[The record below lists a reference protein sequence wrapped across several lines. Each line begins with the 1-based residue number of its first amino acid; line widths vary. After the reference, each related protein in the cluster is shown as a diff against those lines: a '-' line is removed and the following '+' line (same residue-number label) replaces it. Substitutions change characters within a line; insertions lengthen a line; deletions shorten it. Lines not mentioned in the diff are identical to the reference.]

1 MKKYDEN
8 GTLIYQSGKG
18 WKVWYDYDA
27 KGNLIH
33 LKWSDGIEHWYDYD
47 ADGNLIHLK
56 WSDGDEHWCDD
67 NGNVVRKI

>member
-18 WKVWYDYDA
+18 WKVW
-27 KGNLIH
+27 N
-33 LKWSDGIEHWYDYD
+33 D

-56 WSDGDEHWCDD
+56 WSDGTERWCDYDADGNLIHEKWRDGTEHWFDD